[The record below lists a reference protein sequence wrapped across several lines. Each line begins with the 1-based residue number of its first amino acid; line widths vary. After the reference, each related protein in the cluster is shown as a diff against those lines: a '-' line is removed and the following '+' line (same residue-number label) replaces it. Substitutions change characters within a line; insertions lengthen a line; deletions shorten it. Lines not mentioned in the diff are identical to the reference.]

1 MAACNVIDMAFNDL
15 WSKGVLKEGKTRIED
30 PVRFDTLNKLYS
42 DVARTKYGV
51 KNDGLLFDVNT
62 QSTSVT
68 GPLNIYSHKGESSF
82 MNQFAVINR
91 EFSDE
96 FQKKF
101 DDFNSNKP
109 GTTIPA
115 TISPN
120 LQKKYNSIKEN
131 IDNAGYPVDV
141 KNRLLDE
148 LNDCR
153 TLKDFGELM
162 KKLC

>member
-30 PVRFDTLNKLYS
+30 PVRFDNLNKLYS
-42 DVARTKYGV
+42 DVARTKFGV
-51 KNDGLLFDVNT
+51 ENDGLLFDVNT
-62 QSTSVT
+62 QSTSVL

-101 DDFNSNKP
+101 DDFNITKP
-109 GTTIPA
+109 GTTTPA
-115 TISPN
+115 AITPN
-120 LQKKYNSIKEN
+120 LQKKYDSIKN
-131 IDNAGYPVDV
+131 TIDTGNYPVEV
-141 KNRLLDE
+141 KSRLLDE